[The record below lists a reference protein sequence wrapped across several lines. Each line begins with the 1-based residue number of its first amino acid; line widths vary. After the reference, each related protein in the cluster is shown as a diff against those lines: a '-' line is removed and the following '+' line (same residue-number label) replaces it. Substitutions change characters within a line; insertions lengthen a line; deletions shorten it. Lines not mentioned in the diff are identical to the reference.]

1 MGSVASE
8 VNTDPSEGIKAMSD
22 FLQDLRYAFRTLL
35 RQPAF
40 GLTIL
45 VMLALGIGANAAIFG
60 IFNGFFLRPL
70 PFPEPGQLI
79 QFDERAPRWNLE
91 YVGMPYPDF
100 HFWRE
105 SNETFQ
111 GMAVA
116 GNQAFSLSAEGAA
129 ERIRGATVS
138 HDMAEVLGI
147 RPILGRDFNPEDD
160 QPGAPDI
167 VLLSKGIWEERWGG
181 DPEVLGQTI
190 RLNAQPY
197 TIVGVL
203 PDEANFVRESRL
215 WTPLRA
221 EVTESSGNYFLWGIG
236 RLKEGVPLETAQA
249 DLDRLHENLK
259 EDGPASDDTFP
270 VLDPIL
276 ERMLGDTRGPLLA
289 LMASVGLLLL
299 IACANIAGLMLA
311 RALARG
317 REVGIRVAL
326 GAGRGR
332 IIRQLLTE
340 SLVLATIGG
349 ALGSL
354 VGIWGS
360 SALMALSPDEP
371 PSWVNFAPDYRFLL
385 FIVAIV
391 GVTAVISGLAPAL
404 RAAGARSYGITLDAA
419 TRSTGSTA
427 KSRGLKALVVGEVA
441 LSVVL
446 LVVAGLGIRD
456 LQEVMEVDPGF
467 ETEGILTFSL
477 SLPSVKYEGEVP
489 RLQFF
494 EDYLAQV
501 RAIPGVGVAGGT
513 SATPMGGHWG
523 QFFRAEGA
531 PELGPDDVAPVTLN
545 RVVTPGYMEAMGIE
559 LLAGR
564 FFNESDGRDEGSRAV
579 ILNETWARNNFPEG
593 EAVGKRIGNTWGGDD
608 PGWMTVV
615 GVTRDT
621 KHYGPDEEMRQ
632 GIFQPFA
639 QVPLS
644 SGAIVIKTS
653 LDPLSLVP
661 QVRQLTLEADPDVP
675 IVLPR
680 TMEQVMDQA
689 LWPRRIVAWL
699 FGGFAALALLLA
711 VGGIYGVLSYT
722 VTQRSLEIGI
732 RMALGA
738 QGRQVLGQVI
748 RQGMGL
754 VGLGAVL
761 GLAGAYGMARAI
773 SSIFYG
779 VGAGT
784 PAIYGGVAVILLAVG
799 VLANLLPAR
808 KAARVSPMGALR
820 AGE

>member
-1 MGSVASE
+1 
-8 VNTDPSEGIKAMSD
+8 
-22 FLQDLRYAFRTLL
+22 
-35 RQPAF
+35 
-40 GLTIL
+40 
-45 VMLALGIGANAAIFG
+45 
-60 IFNGFFLRPL
+60 
-70 PFPEPGQLI
+70 
-79 QFDERAPRWNLE
+79 
-91 YVGMPYPDF
+91 
-100 HFWRE
+100 
-105 SNETFQ
+105 
-111 GMAVA
+111 
-116 GNQAFSLSAEGAA
+116 
-129 ERIRGATVS
+129 
-138 HDMAEVLGI
+138 
-147 RPILGRDFNPEDD
+147 
-160 QPGAPDI
+160 
-167 VLLSKGIWEERWGG
+167 
-181 DPEVLGQTI
+181 
-190 RLNAQPY
+190 
-197 TIVGVL
+197 
-203 PDEANFVRESRL
+203 
-215 WTPLRA
+215 
-221 EVTESSGNYFLWGIG
+221 
-236 RLKEGVPLETAQA
+236 
-249 DLDRLHENLK
+249 
-259 EDGPASDDTFP
+259 
-270 VLDPIL
+270 
-276 ERMLGDTRGPLLA
+276 
-289 LMASVGLLLL
+289 
-299 IACANIAGLMLA
+299 
-311 RALARG
+311 
-317 REVGIRVAL
+317 VAL

-332 IIRQLLTE
+332 IVRPLLTE
-340 SLVLATIGG
+340 SLVLAAIGG

-371 PSWVNFAPDYRFLL
+371 PPWVNFSPDYRFLL
-385 FIVAIV
+385 FVVAVV

-427 KSRGLKALVVGEVA
+427 KSRGLKSLVVGEVA
-441 LSVVL
+441 LSAVL

-456 LQEVMEVDPGF
+456 LQAVMEVDPGF

-477 SLPSVKYEGEVP
+477 SLPSVKYEGDGP

-494 EDYLAQV
+494 EDYLAQI

-523 QFFRAEGA
+523 EFFRGEGA

-545 RVVTPGYMEAMGIE
+545 RVVTPGYMKAMGIE

-564 FFNESDGRDEGSRAV
+564 FFNESDGRGEGSRAV
-579 ILNETWARNNFPEG
+579 ILNETWARSNFPEG
-593 EAVGKRIGNTWGGDD
+593 EAVGKRIGNTGGD

-639 QVPLS
+639 QDPLS
-644 SGAIVIKTS
+644 SATIVIKTS

-661 QVRQLTLEADPDVP
+661 QIRQLTLEADPDVP

-680 TMEQVMDQA
+680 TMGQIMDQA

-699 FGGFAALALLLA
+699 FGGFAGLALLLA

-738 QGRQVLGQVI
+738 QDRQVLGQVI

-761 GLAGAYGMARAI
+761 GLAGAYGMAKAI

-779 VGAGT
+779 VGVGT
-784 PAIYGGVAVILLAVG
+784 PAIYGEVAVILLAVG

-808 KAARVSPMGALR
+808 KAARVSPMGAFR